1 MTNDEI
7 VDDLINWVA
16 LSKGLTGKPQNI
28 RKDVIPRKYAGT
40 VFRLRSTIKNW
51 LIHTDIYSEFK
62 R

>member
-28 RKDVIPRKYAGT
+28 RKDTIPKKYAGA
-40 VFRLRSTIKNW
+40 VARLRSTMKNW
-51 LIHTDIYSEFK
+51 LIYTDMYSEFK
-62 R
+62 K